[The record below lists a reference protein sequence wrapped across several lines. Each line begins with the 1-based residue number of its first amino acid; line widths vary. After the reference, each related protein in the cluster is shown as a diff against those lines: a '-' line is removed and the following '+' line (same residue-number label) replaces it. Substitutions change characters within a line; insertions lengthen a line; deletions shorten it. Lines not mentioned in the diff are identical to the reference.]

1 MSVNKNRK
9 KYNYNIT
16 PQDFYGMN
24 PKSLDYFKRMKDI
37 LEAHET
43 KAKNILFRKIILD
56 NQKKINYENEMSRL
70 MGELRKVNL
79 DDKTKEGLQNR
90 ISKIKDLGKRIGHNI
105 HLKERL

>member
-9 KYNYNIT
+9 KYNYYIT
-16 PQDFYGMN
+16 PKEYYGMN
-24 PKSLDYFKRMKDI
+24 PKNLDYFKQMKDI

-43 KAKNILFRKIILD
+43 KAKNILFRKNIID

-79 DDKTKEGLQNR
+79 DDKTKEALHTR
-90 ISKIKDLGKRIGHNI
+90 INKIKDLGKRIGHNI
-105 HLKERL
+105 NLREHI